1 VRRVIATGKEE
12 EQWEKS
18 NSNKKRRVITG
29 KRRVITVKRRV
40 NSSKRKKV
48 IAT

>member
-18 NSNKKRRVITG
+18 NSNM
-29 KRRVITVKRRV
+29 
-40 NSSKRKKV
+40 KKV
-48 IAT
+48 ASPSEKKIKRSQ